1 MASGMYQRGKVEL
14 MRGNI
19 DLINDSLSV
28 LLVDL
33 SLYAPD
39 LDNDDS
45 QADIPEA
52 ARLSE
57 ILVTGKSLNG
67 TTLLANDA
75 VFPSIAS
82 TLNPVGGVV
91 LFKDTGVYSTSTL
104 IAFFDNAPE
113 FPITPDGA
121 DIVIAWAEGKVLE
134 L

>member
-1 MASGMYQRGKVEL
+1 MTSGMYKHGKVEL

-19 DLINDSLSV
+19 DLINDALSV
-28 LLVDL
+28 LLVDT

-39 LDNDDS
+39 LTSDES

-67 TTLLANDA
+67 AILLADNV
-75 VFPSIAS
+75 VFPSVAS

-113 FPITPDGA
+113 FPITPDDT
-121 DIVIAWAEGKVLE
+121 DIVIAWASGKVLE